1 MNAVLSVLLCADGSD
16 DVGSRRGEGM
26 ERRLGAHQAGTDPG
40 DTRLRRPVTLV
51 YAEDFQRITDA
62 IAAERPIKRWSRAK
76 KEALIRGDWD
86 AVIGVEPRLPD
97 HKNKLAT

>member
-1 MNAVLSVLLCADGSD
+1 MMSG
-16 DVGSRRGEGM
+16 RRGARAWRGA
-26 ERRLGAHQAGTDPG
+26 LGAHQAGTDPG

-62 IAAERPIKRWSRAK
+62 IAAERPIKGWSRAK

-86 AVIGVEPRLPD
+86 AVIGVEPCLPD